1 MKVRVIDK
9 NYIELER
16 SEIIVE
22 LTVVIS
28 YWLFN
33 VTKVYRKV
41 HGEYFLYNDS
51 QYTTLSTKRSR
62 DVATWYKL
70 PEDLAYKVN

>member
-22 LTVVIS
+22 LTVVIN

-41 HGEYFLYNDS
+41 HGEYFLYKDG
-51 QYTTLSTKRSR
+51 QYTTLSKKRSM
-62 DVATWYKL
+62 DVAKWYKL
-70 PEDLAYKVN
+70 PEDSVYKVK

>member
-1 MKVRVIDK
+1 MKVRVVDK

-22 LTVVIS
+22 LTVVIN
-28 YWLFN
+28 YWLFS

-41 HGEYFLYNDS
+41 HGEYFLYRDG
-51 QYTTLSTKRSR
+51 QYTTLGKKRSM
-62 DVATWYKL
+62 DVAKWYKL
-70 PEDLAYKVN
+70 PEDLVYKVK

>member
-22 LTVVIS
+22 LTVVIN

-41 HGEYFLYNDS
+41 H
-51 QYTTLSTKRSR
+51 
-62 DVATWYKL
+62 
-70 PEDLAYKVN
+70 